1 MFEHPKEVNLTHTTI
16 DFGEKG
22 GIYTKDQIEK
32 TKEFVN
38 HRDTKVSLDSVHYFD
53 RTGGKM
59 ISHSEVQNEIGWSV
73 LDWAQMLGG
82 IDLKRIIDTIFSWI
96 KGIAHTYTAGKFIFS
111 ILTICCFTSTMPGKS
126 VLERLLKIFQYRS
139 KGYMASQI
147 SKMSNSKGNIS
158 KTDLDLIKQRMDNLE
173 KGSF

>member
-1 MFEHPKEVNLTHTTI
+1 M
-16 DFGEKG
+16 G
-22 GIYTKDQIEK
+22 
-32 TKEFVN
+32 
-38 HRDTKVSLDSVHYFD
+38 
-53 RTGGKM
+53 
-59 ISHSEVQNEIGWSV
+59 V

-96 KGIAHTYTAGKFIFS
+96 KGLAHTYMAAKFIFS

-139 KGYMASQI
+139 KGYMANQI